1 MAAANRLQVE
11 GCGSE
16 MLQIACKWETFLG
29 EGVAPYHWVGEEATE
44 LGTGNICACE

>member
-1 MAAANRLQVE
+1 MAAANRLQVG
-11 GCGSE
+11 GCNSE
-16 MLQIACKWETFLG
+16 MLQIECKWER